1 MTSNRKTTEQ
11 KRNEF
16 RAELIASGIPENFAD
31 IAVAKR
37 YPAKAEKGAIVARD
51 IGAENG
57 FAVQAVE
64 SVQAT
69 GVQINKLAVV
79 KRGHTLIVDN
89 LLRTGAE
96 GAQAVVLGYAMERK
110 AVTAIKNLIADSLL
124 SGRPINVEH
133 LVQEFRQFDGLRR
146 FAQDAKRMVERF
158 ASLDTAVAMHMVKRP
173 ELNFRTTAAQFK
185 NRAEKSAEIVK
196 AQQLN
201 AIH

>member
-1 MTSNRKTTEQ
+1 MTTTHKTTQE
-11 KRNEF
+11 KRDALIEKLT
-16 RAELIASGIPENFAD
+16 RGGLAHDQAVKSAEIQF
-31 IAVAKR
+31 
-37 YPAKAEKGAIVARD
+37 PAKPERGAIVARD
-51 IGAENG
+51 IGTENG

-64 SVQAT
+64 SVQAS
-69 GVQINKLAVV
+69 GVQIDKLAVV
-79 KRGHTLIVDN
+79 RRGHTLIVDN